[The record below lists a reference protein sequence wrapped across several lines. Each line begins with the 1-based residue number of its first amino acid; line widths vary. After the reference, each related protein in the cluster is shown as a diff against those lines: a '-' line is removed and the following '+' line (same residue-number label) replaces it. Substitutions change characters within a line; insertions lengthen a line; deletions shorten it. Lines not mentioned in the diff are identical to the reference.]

1 LSTELPKETKLVVL
15 PEQLVERLRGIAL
28 RQGVSLSSFASEALE
43 QAVRAEEMG
52 ASLGE
57 TVDMYGLHE
66 VTRASGAIQ
75 IPRSNF
81 DAMIGELYRGQ
92 KDELLGVWER
102 AGRWYGE
109 YLRARLGGGAL
120 AFFEKALMAS
130 WNLDEVE
137 VEADGLVVELRFTSF
152 TMSLELTEL
161 LVSYISGAMDAFGY
175 TAMGEDHLRGLATLS
190 YRLVPSR

>member
-1 LSTELPKETKLVVL
+1 MSTEPPKDTKLVVL

-28 RQGVSLSSFASEALE
+28 RQGVSLSIFASEALE

-52 ASLGE
+52 VSLGE

-81 DAMIGELYRGQ
+81 DAMIGELYREH

-109 YLRARLGGGAL
+109 YLRARLSGEAL

-161 LVSYISGAMDAFGY
+161 LVSYISGAMDSFGY
-175 TAMGEDHLRGLATLS
+175 TAMGGDHLRGLATLS